1 MKRRIKPVLIGFLL
15 LLIAAAIVNSV
26 IRRGACAYYG
36 YQTDRETRYAALV
49 GCMVSV
55 NGSWVPRQELR
66 IVQ

>member
-15 LLIAAAIVNSV
+15 LLIAAAIVTSV

-36 YQTDRETRYAALV
+36 YQIDRETRYAAFV